1 MSFTWRPIEPAKELA
16 GERTRTGY
24 GVIFDERWLA
34 LVLLAKQTNAGTRA
48 GYRRDINTFMR
59 WWSELRPAG
68 LSAAPRPLVASRSD
82 IEQYA
87 AWLGAEEPPLAA
99 ATRARRLAV
108 VSAFYEL
115 ADEHELVTRTPMRG
129 VRRPTVENED
139 AHLGLEGDQADQL
152 LATAETWPQSREGT
166 LVALLLLCGFRISE
180 ALGIRAT
187 DITPRERGRKA
198 EVRIR
203 RKGRDHRTVFDV
215 DDQWLAARLAALK
228 ASTRDERP
236 VFDLDR
242 FQATRALARIG
253 RDAGLDP
260 PPHPH
265 ILRHTFC
272 AHLLQAG
279 LDAREVQRL
288 AGHRDLRTTQRYVDA
303 LRRANRP
310 VSSLLR
316 RVFSEIRDELDDA
329 A

>member
-1 MSFTWRPIEPAKELA
+1 MTWSWRTIESDEELA
-16 GERTRTGY
+16 GDEMPAPED
-24 GVIFDERWLA
+24 ICLDERWLA

-48 GYRRDINTFMR
+48 SYRRDINTFMR
-59 WWSELRPAG
+59 WWHETRSAG
-68 LSAAPRPLVASRSD
+68 LSATSRPLEASRSD
-82 IEQYA
+82 IQQYA
-87 AWLGAEEPPLAA
+87 AWLAGIEPPLAA

-115 ADEHELVTRTPMRG
+115 AEEHELVRRTPLRG

-139 AHLGLEGDQADQL
+139 AHLGLDGDRAHAL
-152 LATAETWPQSREGT
+152 LSAAEDWPRVGEGT

-180 ALGIRAT
+180 ALGIRAI
-187 DITPRERGRKA
+187 DITPRQRGRKA

-203 RKGRDHRTVFDV
+203 RKGRDHRTVFHI
-215 DDQWLAARLAALK
+215 DDQRLAHRLAALN
-228 ASTRDERP
+228 ASTPAGQP

-242 FQATRALARIG
+242 FQAGHALARIA
-253 RDAGLDP
+253 RQAGIDP

-279 LDAREVQRL
+279 LDVREVQRL

-303 LRRANRP
+303 LKRSDPP

-316 RVFSEIRDELDDA
+316 RVFSEIRDEFDNA

>member
-1 MSFTWRPIEPAKELA
+1 MSWSWTPIEPDEEL
-16 GERTRTGY
+16 TGKHTPGID
-24 GVIFDERWLA
+24 GVRFDERWLA

-59 WWSELRPAG
+59 WWSEIRPAG
-68 LSAAPRPLVASRSD
+68 LSAASRPLKASRSD
-82 IEQYA
+82 IEQYT
-87 AWLGAEEPPLAA
+87 AWLARAERPLAP

-115 ADEHELVTRTPMRG
+115 ADEHELITRTPMRG

-139 AHLGLEGDQADQL
+139 AHLGLEGDQADAL
-152 LATAETWPQSREGT
+152 LRIAETWPEPRDGT

-180 ALGIRAT
+180 ALGIRAI

-215 DDQWLAARLAALK
+215 DDQWLAARLATLK
-228 ASTRDERP
+228 DSTRHDRP
-236 VFDLDR
+236 LFDLDR
-242 FQATRALARIG
+242 FRATRALARIG

-279 LDAREVQRL
+279 LDVREVQRL

-303 LRRANRP
+303 LRRSNRP

-316 RVFSEIRDELDDA
+316 QVFSDIRDELDKA

>member
-1 MSFTWRPIEPAKELA
+1 MTWSWTTIGPDEELA
-16 GERTRTGY
+16 VDGIPATQDARC
-24 GVIFDERWLA
+24 DERWLA

-59 WWSELRPAG
+59 WWHETRPAD
-68 LSAAPRPLVASRSD
+68 LSASSRPLEASKSD
-82 IEQYA
+82 IQQYA
-87 AWLGAEEPPLAA
+87 AWLAGLEPPLAA

-115 ADEHELVTRTPMRG
+115 AEEHELVHRTPLRG
-129 VRRPTVENED
+129 VHRPTVENED
-139 AHLGLEGDQADQL
+139 AHLGLDGDQAHAL
-152 LATAETWPQSREGT
+152 LSAAEDWPQSTEGT

-180 ALGIRAT
+180 ALGIRAI
-187 DITPRERGRKA
+187 DITPRQRGRKA

-203 RKGRDHRTVFDV
+203 RKGRDHRTIFHI
-215 DDQWLAARLAALK
+215 DDQQLAHRLAELAV
-228 ASTRDERP
+228 STPAQQP

-242 FQATRALARIG
+242 FQASRALARIA
-253 RDAGLDP
+253 RQAGINP

-279 LDAREVQRL
+279 LDVREVQRL

-303 LRRANRP
+303 LKRSNRT

-316 RVFSEIRDELDDA
+316 RVFSEIRDVLDDA